1 MPVRR
6 ALLALLLAVPLVAT
20 GGTADA
26 AGCSAQQVTVVVQY
40 LGGGAVTRCTRGD
53 PNTGVEALTSA
64 GFSYTYSP
72 REPGFVCT
80 INGNPGNR
88 DCMKPRYWSYWHA
101 TQPGAKWTYSS
112 EGAGTYNPA
121 PGSVE
126 GWRFDCGAAPGGASK
141 CATSSPKP
149 SPKPSPR
156 PAPKPSTHATTGSGA
171 QAGSGASPSTTGK
184 AGTVSAEAK
193 AKAKAK
199 AKANARDTAKAKATK
214 AKAKAKKKPAAA
226 AAVVSASAT
235 PSQDTIANAA
245 ASQSV
250 PRASEPP
257 RRGTLP
263 WWWGAIALV
272 LIGGTAGAVTVV
284 RRR

>member
-1 MPVRR
+1 MKRT
-6 ALLALLLAVPLVAT
+6 LLALLLAVPLVST
-20 GGTADA
+20 GGTAQA
-26 AGCSAQQVTVVVQY
+26 AVTCTAEQVTVVVQY
-40 LGGGAVTRCTRGD
+40 LGGGQVTGCSNGD
-53 PNTGVEALTSA
+53 PGTGVDALRSA
-64 GFSYTYSP
+64 GFSFQYSP

-80 INGNPGNR
+80 IDSNPG
-88 DCMKPRYWSYWHA
+88 DGKCMKPKYWSYWHA
-101 TQPGAKWTYSS
+101 SKPGAAWTYSS
-112 EGAGTYNPA
+112 EGAGTYNPT

-126 GWRFDCGAAPGGASK
+126 GWRFDCGAAPGAASR
-141 CATSSPKP
+141 CTTSSPKP

-156 PAPKPSTHATTGSGA
+156 PAPTPSTHATTGSGA

-193 AKAKAK
+193 AKAKAPDTAK
-199 AKANARDTAKAKATK
+199 AKATKAKAKATK

>member
-1 MPVRR
+1 MSVRR

-20 GGTADA
+20 GGTAEA
-26 AGCSAQQVTVVVQY
+26 TTCSAQQVTVVVQY
-40 LGGGAVTRCTRGD
+40 LGGAQVTRCTSGD
-53 PNTGVEALTSA
+53 PGTGVEALTSA
-64 GFSYTYSP
+64 GFSYQYSP

-88 DCMKPRYWSYWHA
+88 DCMKPKYWAYWHA
-101 TQPGAKWTYSS
+101 SAPGAVWKYSS

-126 GWRFDCGAAPGGASK
+126 GWRFDCGAAPGAAST
-141 CATSSPKP
+141 CAASSPKP
-149 SPKPSPR
+149 SPKPT
-156 PAPKPSTHATTGSGA
+156 PKPSPKPTPAPSSQST
-171 QAGSGASPSTTGK
+171 AGSGARADSGASPGTTAK
-184 AGTVSAEAK
+184 AKKAAAKAEVKAKKANVK
-193 AKAKAK
+193 AKAKVEK
-199 AKANARDTAKAKATK
+199 AKQ
-214 AKAKAKKKPAAA
+214 KPAAA
-226 AAVVSASAT
+226 AAAASASAT
-235 PSQDTIANAA
+235 PSPNSSDIANAS
-245 ASQSV
+245 ASQSA
-250 PRASEPP
+250 PPASEPA

>member
-6 ALLALLLAVPLVAT
+6 AHLAVLLAVPLVAT
-20 GGTADA
+20 GGTAEA
-26 AGCSAQQVTVVVQY
+26 TTCSASQVTVVVQY
-40 LGGGAVTRCTRGD
+40 LGGAQVTRCTSGD
-53 PNTGVEALTSA
+53 PGTGVDALTSA
-64 GFSYTYSP
+64 GFSYQYSP

-88 DCMKPRYWSYWHA
+88 DCMKPKYWSYWHA
-101 TQPGAKWTYSS
+101 SSPGAAWKYSS
-112 EGAGTYNPA
+112 EGAGTYNPT

-126 GWRFDCGAAPGGASK
+126 GWRFDCGAAPGAASR
-141 CATSSPKP
+141 CTTSSPKP

-156 PAPKPSTHATTGSGA
+156 PAPTPSTHATTGSGA

-199 AKANARDTAKAKATK
+199 AKAPDTAKAKAT
-214 AKAKAKKKPAAA
+214 KAKAKKKPAAA

-250 PRASEPP
+250 PRASEPA

>member
-1 MPVRR
+1 MKRT
-6 ALLALLLAVPLVAT
+6 LLALLLAVPLVST
-20 GGTADA
+20 GGTAQA
-26 AGCSAQQVTVVVQY
+26 AVTCTAEQVTVVVQY
-40 LGGGAVTRCTRGD
+40 LGGGQVTGCSNGD
-53 PNTGVEALTSA
+53 PGTGVDALRSA
-64 GFSYTYSP
+64 GFSFQYSP

-80 INGNPGNR
+80 IDSNPG
-88 DCMKPRYWSYWHA
+88 DGKCMKPKYWSYWHA
-101 TQPGAKWTYSS
+101 SKPGAAWTYSS
-112 EGAGTYNPA
+112 EGAGTYNPT

-126 GWRFDCGAAPGGASK
+126 GWRFDCGAAPGAASR
-141 CATSSPKP
+141 CTTSSPKP

-156 PAPKPSTHATTGSGA
+156 PAPTPSTHASTGSGA
-171 QAGSGASPSTTGK
+171 QAGSGASPGTTGK
-184 AGTVSAEAK
+184 AGTVSAK

-199 AKANARDTAKAKATK
+199 APDTAKAKATK
-214 AKAKAKKKPAAA
+214 AKAKATKAKAKKKPAAA

>member
-1 MPVRR
+1 MLRR
-6 ALLALLLAVPLVAT
+6 VLVALLLAVPLVAT

-40 LGGGAVTRCTRGD
+40 LGGGAVTRCTKGD

-88 DCMKPRYWSYWHA
+88 DCMKPKYWSYWHA
-101 TQPGAKWTYSS
+101 SSPTGPWTYSS
-112 EGAGTYNPA
+112 EGAGTYDPA

-126 GWRFDCGAAPGGASK
+126 GWRFDCGAAPGGATK
-141 CATSSPKP
+141 CAASSPKP
-149 SPKPSPR
+149 SPKPKPAPAPTPSPR
-156 PAPKPSTHATTGSGA
+156 PSAGSSA
-171 QAGSGASPSTTGK
+171 QAGSGASPSKTAPAKK
-184 AGTVSAEAK
+184 AAAK
-193 AKAKAK
+193 AQAKATQK
-199 AKANARDTAKAKATK
+199 KKQAKQQAKQQAKKKATK
-214 AKAKAKKKPAAA
+214 AAAA
-226 AAVVSASAT
+226 AVSASAT
-235 PSQDTIANAA
+235 PSPDSDFANAS
-245 ASQSV
+245 ASQSA
-250 PRASEPP
+250 PPASEPA

-263 WWWGAIALV
+263 WWWGVVVLV
-272 LIGGTAGAVTVV
+272 LIGGTAGAVTMV